1 MNYLGRKIRNNFDD
15 DIDIHGNDLEG
26 VKDIQTKDLHVQNE
40 INCTSLVVNN
50 VDVETELLILKDEIK
65 RLNDVIKHLV
75 EIDLEVSDVS

>member
-1 MNYLGRKIRNNFDD
+1 MDYLGRPVKNNFNE
-15 DIDIHGNDLEG
+15 DINIHGNDIEG
-26 VKDIQTKDLHVQNE
+26 VKDIQAKELHVENK

-50 VDVETELLILKDEIK
+50 VDVEIELLILKDEIK